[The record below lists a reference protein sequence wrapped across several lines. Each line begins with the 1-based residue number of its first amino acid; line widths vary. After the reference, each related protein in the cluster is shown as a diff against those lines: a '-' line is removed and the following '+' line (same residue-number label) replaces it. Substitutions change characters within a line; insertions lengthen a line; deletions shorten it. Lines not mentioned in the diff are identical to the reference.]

1 MNAYM
6 FILYILTVNNT
17 MKRKFIHDVF
27 LDKENLLLQNI
38 IANSK
43 EGTRRKLK
51 SIDSDR
57 VKMGEVRSKSRDRY
71 RNIEE

>member
-1 MNAYM
+1 
-6 FILYILTVNNT
+6 

-27 LDKENLLLQNI
+27 VDKENLLIQNI

-43 EGTRRKLK
+43 EGNRRKLK

-57 VKMGEVRSKSRDRY
+57 AKMDEVRSKSRDRY
-71 RNIEE
+71 RNAEE

>member
-1 MNAYM
+1 M
-6 FILYILTVNNT
+6 FIWVILYILTVNNS

-27 LDKENLLLQNI
+27 VDKENLLIQNI

-43 EGTRRKLK
+43 EGNRRKLK

-57 VKMGEVRSKSRDRY
+57 AKMGEVRSKSRDRY
-71 RNIEE
+71 SNAEE